1 MSYQISCFLFDKSIL
16 LSKAQNVNRNIRNK
30 ANEMLDIN
38 IKAKYNNSI
47 INIRIKANKQSGDE
61 KIKFFYEK
69 YDLIAS
75 ATCD

>member
-1 MSYQISCFLFDKSIL
+1 
-16 LSKAQNVNRNIRNK
+16 
-30 ANEMLDIN
+30 MLDIN
-38 IKAKYNNSI
+38 IEAKYNDSI
-47 INIRIKANKQSGDE
+47 IDIRIKANEQGGDK

>member
-1 MSYQISCFLFDKSIL
+1 M
-16 LSKAQNVNRNIRNK
+16 NVNRKIRIEANK
-30 ANEMLDIN
+30 ILDIN
-38 IKAKYNNSI
+38 IEAKYNDSI
-47 INIRIKANKQSGDE
+47 INIHIKANKQGGDK

>member
-1 MSYQISCFLFDKSIL
+1 
-16 LSKAQNVNRNIRNK
+16 
-30 ANEMLDIN
+30 MLDIN

-47 INIRIKANKQSGDE
+47 INIHIKANKQSGDE